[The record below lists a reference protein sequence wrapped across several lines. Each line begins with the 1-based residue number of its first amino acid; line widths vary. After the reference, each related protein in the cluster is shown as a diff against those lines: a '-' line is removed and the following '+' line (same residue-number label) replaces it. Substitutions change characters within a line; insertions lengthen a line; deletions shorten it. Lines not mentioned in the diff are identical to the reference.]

1 MIARTA
7 SWEGAAVTTS
17 DPAHAAAQTLAERT
31 VRAMYER
38 DAASQGLGIEIVEV
52 RPGFVRATMLVRPD
66 MVNGHDIGH
75 GGFIFALADSAFAFA
90 CNSYNAITVA
100 AGATIDFLAPAR
112 KGDRLTATATELW
125 RSRRTG
131 LYEITVTNQQGTLVA
146 LFRGRSHQL
155 KGQVVPYA

>member
-1 MIARTA
+1 MTTA
-7 SWEGAAVTTS
+7 
-17 DPAHAAAQTLAERT
+17 DPTLAAAQALAERV

-38 DAASQGLGIEIVEV
+38 DAASRGLGIEIVEV

-75 GGFIFALADSAFAFA
+75 GGFIFALADSAFAFS
-90 CNSYNAITVA
+90 CNSYNTITVA
-100 AGATIDFLAPAR
+100 AGATIDFLAPAH

-125 RSRRTG
+125 RSKRTG
-131 LYEITVTNQQGTLVA
+131 LYEITVTNQQGTTLA

-155 KGQVVPYA
+155 KGPIVPDP